1 MTMVHLTHMKPKSP
15 FKILLVGGGTGGHFY
30 PLIAIAEALNRLPDG
45 PQLYYAGP
53 DHYNADALQRTNIDF
68 VRVGAGKRRRY
79 VSILNLFDSVRTFF
93 GIFGAI
99 IKLFWVYPD
108 VVMSKGGYTSV
119 PVVLAAAFLRIP
131 IVVHESDA
139 VMGRANRLGSRFAR
153 YLITSYEGISFQTKA
168 EQMLLGIPVRTELSL
183 PPRQDAIERLGIDP
197 ERPVLLVV
205 GGSQGAER
213 INNLILDSLDELL
226 RDFTILH
233 QTGEAHHTIC
243 VQNADKLIQDAAM
256 RAHYHPVPTLD
267 AASLNDA
274 YHLAGVI
281 VARAGSGSIYEIAL
295 HGKPSILIPI
305 PEEIS
310 HDQRTN
316 AYTYARTGAAVVIEE
331 KNLSDGLL
339 RSEIDRI
346 MLDQGVYA
354 SMSTAASNF
363 GRPDAAEKVA
373 TLLIGIAQEHVK

>member
-1 MTMVHLTHMKPKSP
+1 MQPKSP

-30 PLIAIAEALNRLPDG
+30 PLMAIAEALNRLPDG
-45 PQLYYAGP
+45 AQLYYAGP
-53 DHYNADALQRTNIDF
+53 DRYNADALQSANIDF
-68 VRVGAGKRRRY
+68 IRVGAGKRRRY
-79 VSILNLFDSVRTFF
+79 ASILNIFDPIRTFF
-93 GIFGAI
+93 GMFSAI
-99 IKLFWVYPD
+99 IKLFWLYPD

-131 IVVHESDA
+131 VVVHESDA

-153 YLITSYEGISFQTKA
+153 YLVTSYEGISFQTKA
-168 EQMLLGIPVRTELSL
+168 EQQLLGIPVRTALL
-183 PPRQDAIERLGIDP
+183 VPPRPDAIERLGIDP
-197 ERPVLLVV
+197 ERPVLLIM

-226 RDFTILH
+226 RDFTVLH
-233 QTGEAHHTIC
+233 QTGQAHHIMCT
-243 VQNADKLIQDAAM
+243 QTADKLIQDEGM
-256 RAHYHPVPTLD
+256 RAHYHPVPSLD

-281 VARAGSGSIYEIAL
+281 VSRAGSGSIYEIAL

-305 PEEIS
+305 PEGIS

-316 AYTYARTGAAVVIEE
+316 AYTYARAGAAVVIEE
-331 KNLSDGLL
+331 KNLSAGLL

-346 MLDQGVYA
+346 MLDQSVYSA
-354 SMSTAASNF
+354 MSTAASSF
-363 GRPDAAEKVA
+363 GRPDAAHNVA
-373 TLLIGIAQEHVK
+373 GLLMGIAQEHVK

>member
-1 MTMVHLTHMKPKSP
+1 MVHLTHMKPKSP
-15 FKILLVGGGTGGHFY
+15 FKILLVGGGSGGHFY
-30 PLIAIAEALNRLPDG
+30 PLIAIAEALNRLPDDP

-53 DHYNADALQRTNIDF
+53 DRYNADSLQRANIDF
-68 VRVGAGKRRRY
+68 MRVGAGKRRRY
-79 VSILNLFDSVRTFF
+79 ASILNLLDPIRTFF

-119 PVVLAAAFLRIP
+119 PVVLAAVFLRIP

-153 YLITSYEGISFQTKA
+153 YLVTSYEGISFPVKT
-168 EQMLLGIPVRTELSL
+168 EQRMFGIPVRAELSL

-197 ERPVLLVV
+197 ERPVLLVI

-226 RDFTILH
+226 RDFTVLH
-233 QTGEAHHTIC
+233 QTGEAHHTAC
-243 VQNADKLIQDAAM
+243 MQTADKLIPDAGM

-316 AYTYARTGAAVVIEE
+316 AYTYARTGAAIVIEE

-346 MLDQGVYA
+346 MLDQSVYA
-354 SMSTAASNF
+354 SMSTAASSF
-363 GRPDAAEKVA
+363 GRTDAAEKVA
-373 TLLIGIAQEHVK
+373 ALLMEIAREHVK

>member
-1 MTMVHLTHMKPKSP
+1 MKPESP
-15 FKILLVGGGTGGHFY
+15 FTILLVGGGSGGHFY
-30 PLIAIAEALNRLPDG
+30 PLIAIAEVLNRLPES
-45 PQLYYAGP
+45 PKLYYAGP
-53 DHYNADALQRTNIDF
+53 DPYNADSLKRTDVTFMRI
-68 VRVGAGKRRRY
+68 GAGKRRRY
-79 VSILNLFDSVRTFF
+79 ASILNIFDPIRTFF
-93 GIFGAI
+93 GIFSAI
-99 IKLFWVYPD
+99 IKLFWIYPD

-119 PVVLAAAFLRIP
+119 PVILAAAVLRIP
-131 IVVHESDA
+131 VVVHESDS
-139 VMGRANRLGSRFAR
+139 VMGRANRLGSKFAR
-153 YLITSYEGISFQTKA
+153 YVVTSYEGISFSIKA
-168 EQMLLGIPVRTELSL
+168 EQLMFGIPVRTELSL

-197 ERPVLLVV
+197 ERPVLFVI

-226 RDFTILH
+226 RDFTVLH
-233 QTGEAHHTIC
+233 QTGEAHHTLC
-243 VQNADKLIQDAAM
+243 AQTADKLISDAGI
-256 RAHYHPVPTLD
+256 RGHYHPVPTLD

-295 HGKPSILIPI
+295 HGKPAILIPI

-346 MLDQGVYA
+346 MLDQSVYA
-354 SMSTAASNF
+354 SMSMAASGF
-363 GRPDAAEKVA
+363 GRTDAAEKVA
-373 TLLIGIAQEHVK
+373 TLLINIAREHVK